1 MEAQNEHSP
10 EPNSAKAEAHIASA
24 QQILKALQEKI
35 GGTSRNRSGH
45 PEAGDGTQCPRHP
58 DRRTSV
64 VTLRRAQFE
73 AWASKNPHFTRVTCY
88 TSCRGDTVV
97 LLIQVL

>member
-35 GGTSRNRSGH
+35 GEH
-45 PEAGDGTQCPRHP
+45 PEIGAAILKLEMALNALAIQ
-58 DRRTSV
+58 TS
-64 VTLRRAQFE
+64 
-73 AWASKNPHFTRVTCY
+73 
-88 TSCRGDTVV
+88 G
-97 LLIQVL
+97 LL